1 MKIVNWK
8 GLIEVLFFYIF
19 WEGGGGD
26 CINCK
31 VEYLNNLWFCIFF
44 LVYDKVKLLII
55 LIFVVWFEGLLSYK
69 FEIIML
75 KIFF

>member
-19 WEGGGGD
+19 WEGEGGD
-26 CINCK
+26 CIEK
-31 VEYLNNLWFCIFF
+31 LNIWIICDFVYIFF